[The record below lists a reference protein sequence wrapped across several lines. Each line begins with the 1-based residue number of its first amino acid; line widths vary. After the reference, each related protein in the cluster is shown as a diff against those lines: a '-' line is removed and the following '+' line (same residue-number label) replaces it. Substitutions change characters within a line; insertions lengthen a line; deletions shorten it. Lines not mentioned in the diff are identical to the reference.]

1 MMDHWWFIKKRYY
14 PKKDPNSSVIRYA
27 CQMNP
32 HHNHIIKNDTNGI
45 RTKKSKS
52 HICEAKLVVK
62 FKEGQVFYTRINNHN
77 HDHTSYTKI
86 SSYDRKTATE
96 ELSKGYK
103 PKEVSKVLKNMGIA
117 VNRQTVVNISRKVVG
132 EARMKF
138 DHSENLK
145 DDYQALLNWLR
156 DEKNIVFE
164 QFQDP
169 NNSMD
174 GISWIKK
181 ESLPILANRYLGR
194 LVLMDSTHNTNY
206 WGYILTSIVC
216 QDRQGVWIPCGHLLL
231 RQETST
237 LIKLGLTSLKSLCPA
252 WKPRYFIVDDSATEQ
267 KGIMDAFPGL
277 DVGEQ
282 QVSIFLCT
290 VHSYRSLR
298 RKVSD
303 KTVRTLIY
311 QAMMAKTRYKC
322 EIKIQE
328 AIKASPA
335 KMFTNYIKKEWNAE

>member
-1 MMDHWWFIKKRYY
+1 MISNVKSAKPKEPKQCLILDRDSFDKDWEKMNHWWFIKKRYY
-14 PKKDPNSSVIRYA
+14 PKKEHNSSVIRYA

-32 HHNHIIKNDTNGI
+32 HHNHIIKNDTNGG
-45 RTKKSKS
+45 RTKNSKS
-52 HICEAKLVVK
+52 HTCEAKLVVK
-62 FKEGQVFYTRINNHN
+62 FKEGQVFHIRINNHN
-77 HDHTSYTKI
+77 HDHTSYSKI
-86 SSYDRKTATE
+86 SSYNRKTATE

-103 PKEVSKVLKNMGIA
+103 PKEVTKVLKNMGVA

-138 DHSENLK
+138 NHSENLK
-145 DDYQALLNWLR
+145 DDYQELLYWLR

-169 NNSMD
+169 NNSMN

-181 ESLPILANRYLGR
+181 
-194 LVLMDSTHNTNY
+194 DTNY

-231 RQETST
+231 RQENST
-237 LIKLGLTSLKSLCPA
+237 LIKLGLTSLKSLCSA

-277 DVGEQ
+277 SVGEQ
-282 QVSIFLCT
+282 QVSIFCALYILIDFCEE
-290 VHSYRSLR
+290 RSLIKLLELFIVFR
-298 RKVSD
+298 SCYSLLERNISAFIVG
-303 KTVRTLIY
+303 VVWAHRFGRT
-311 QAMMAKTRYKC
+311 
-322 EIKIQE
+322 
-328 AIKASPA
+328 
-335 KMFTNYIKKEWNAE
+335 